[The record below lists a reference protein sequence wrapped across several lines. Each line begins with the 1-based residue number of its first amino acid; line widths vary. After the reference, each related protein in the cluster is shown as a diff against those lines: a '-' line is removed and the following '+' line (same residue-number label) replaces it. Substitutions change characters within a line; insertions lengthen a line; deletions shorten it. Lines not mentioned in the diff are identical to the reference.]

1 MRCEVPNADENVYRM
16 KLNEV
21 PKILTTN
28 KAMFSALVKLRMKD
42 FCVVRKKDC
51 CVVLAGNQQKCRDRA
66 PLSFDN
72 G

>member
-1 MRCEVPNADENVYRM
+1 MPNADENDYRM
-16 KLNEV
+16 KFNDV
-21 PKILTTN
+21 PKTLTMN

-42 FCVVRKKDC
+42 FCVVRKKDF
-51 CVVLAGNQQKCRDRA
+51 CVVLAGKQQKCRDRA